1 MIIIADTR
9 EQKPWAFMDHD
20 VERKALKEGDYT
32 TKELLELEKTT
43 GRKTVRIER
52 KASTSEL
59 AVNLGSKLVRFEKEM
74 DKLLDYEEKYIIC
87 EFSLAD
93 ILKFPEN
100 SGMPKHAWFK
110 KNKQG
115 KLVYRIKMTP
125 DMLINKIEYITNIYE
140 IEFIYAGDR
149 ANATIIAQ
157 EILENAHKEKIKG

>member
-9 EQKPWAFMDHD
+9 EQKPWSFMDHD
-20 VERKALKEGDYT
+20 VERKSLKEGDYT
-32 TKELLELEKTT
+32 TKELLKLEKTT

-59 AVNLGSKLVRFEKEM
+59 AGNLGTNLVRFEKEM

-87 EFSLAD
+87 EFSMMDVLQ
-93 ILKFPEN
+93 FPKN
-100 SGMPKHAWFK
+100 SGIPRHQMYK
-110 KNKQG
+110 KNKAG
-115 KLVYRIKMTP
+115 KFIYKIKMTP
-125 DMLINKIEYITNIYE
+125 DMLLSKIEYITNIYE

-149 ANATIIAQ
+149 ANAMVIAQ